1 MALVVTSSSEAAPAA
16 TLLLPSEGLAAS
28 SVAAACRVVGTPE
41 AHLQYSCR
49 NHDAAQARALRASL
63 FTARADCP
71 CAIHQGFGR
80 DCDSVYYWAVT
91 LPLQIEAAS
100 AWADAQAGGAAVEV
114 TVRAGS
120 FAEAQ
125 RVLRRFSPRNAQL
138 ACLLDGAG
146 GVRSVGGPNVTAPLL
161 SAAPARPAVATPHAA
176 TAATSDPSPL
186 ALALLHAAWGSLL
199 GRVGA
204 AARPPPA
211 WLSRL
216 GWLPWA
222 RCCGPGVPLIV
233 LSTLSAAGRALR
245 RDAGRDAGALGALSA
260 SAMVAAAA
268 VAAAALLAEARGAA
282 AERLATS
289 ASLLPVFAALA
300 FVAGGTALVAAC
312 VAEPLQR
319 ELARLAAAW
328 RDVDSGAPAD
338 HPLGEPLP
346 RRVTRALSSG
356 RISTGGTPGRPAAV
370 S

>member
-1 MALVVTSSSEAAPAA
+1 M
-16 TLLLPSEGLAAS
+16 
-28 SVAAACRVVGTPE
+28 
-41 AHLQYSCR
+41 
-49 NHDAAQARALRASL
+49 
-63 FTARADCP
+63 
-71 CAIHQGFGR
+71 
-80 DCDSVYYWAVT
+80 YYWAVT
-91 LPLQIEAAS
+91 LPLQVEPAS
-100 AWADAQAGGAAVEV
+100 AWADAPAAGVAVEV

-125 RVLRRFSPRNAQL
+125 RVLRRFAPPNAPL
-138 ACLLDGAG
+138 ACLLDAAG

-161 SAAPARPAVATPHAA
+161 AAAPARPAVAAPNPASA
-176 TAATSDPSPL
+176 SADASPL

-222 RCCGPGVPLIV
+222 RCCGPGAPLVV
-233 LSTLSAAGRALR
+233 LSSLSAAGRALR

-260 SAMVAAAA
+260 SAMVAAAGE
-268 VAAAALLAEARGAA
+268 AAAAVLEEARRAA
-282 AERLATS
+282 AARLAAA

-300 FVAGGTALVAAC
+300 FVAGGAALVAAC

-328 RDVDSGAPAD
+328 RDVDSAPAD

-346 RRVTRALSSG
+346 RRVVTRALSSG
-356 RISTGGTPGRPAAV
+356 RTSTGGTPGRPAAV